1 MHPAPLLLMSTLKQI
16 EANRL
21 NAQHSTGPRTPEG
34 KAVTRMNAFQSGLDA
49 DSQFVVGEDSFQ
61 FTALR
66 DEYFERFQ
74 PGSPEE
80 RFWLDTMI
88 RNEWL
93 LRRLFRAEA
102 HLWEYHSLRSDRSE
116 GCPLGAALAKGTDQF
131 TRLQRRLTLLERSY
145 KDAFQELRNLQA
157 SRHAVPAPAAPQP
170 AAAEPPEP
178 LPPPEQPQQNKDQT
192 QKLGSFLT
200 AVPQPSSVPPVLAPP
215 PVSTSPS
222 TAPKS
227 APRPPTRRPA

>member
-1 MHPAPLLLMSTLKQI
+1 MSTLKQI

-21 NAQHSTGPRTPEG
+21 NAQLSTGPRTPEG
-34 KAVTRMNAFQSGLDA
+34 KAVSRMNAFQSGLDA

-61 FTALR
+61 LTALR
-66 DEYFERFQ
+66 DEYFDRFQ

-88 RNEWL
+88 RSEWL

-145 KDAFQELRNLQA
+145 KEAFQELRNLQA
-157 SRHAVPAPAAPQP
+157 SRQVVP
-170 AAAEPPEP
+170 AAAEPQA
-178 LPPPEQPQQNKDQT
+178 PPEASPQPQQNEGET
-192 QKLGSFLT
+192 PKLGSFLT
-200 AVPQPSSVPPVLAPP
+200 AVPQPSPVPPIQDAPP
-215 PVSTSPS
+215 APGGPS
-222 TAPKS
+222 TGPNS
-227 APRPPTRRPA
+227 PPARRPR